1 MSNEFSTS
9 FERVC
14 RSFRL
19 VWFGSFVGSLVR
31 WRRARE
37 RGANNVDDDD
47 GDAGEGANRN
57 ARARGIDGDGGT
69 SATGDGGV
77 HPDEER
83 VRG

>member
-1 MSNEFSTS
+1 MSNEFDIIRARLS
-9 FERVC
+9 FVW
-14 RSFRL
+14 FRL
-19 VWFGSFVGSLVR
+19 VWFVRSLVR

-47 GDAGEGANRN
+47 DAGEGANRN

>member
-1 MSNEFSTS
+1 MSNEFDIVRARLS
-9 FERVC
+9 FV
-14 RSFRL
+14 SFRL
-19 VWFGSFVGSLVR
+19 VWFGSLVR

-47 GDAGEGANRN
+47 DDDAGEGANRN